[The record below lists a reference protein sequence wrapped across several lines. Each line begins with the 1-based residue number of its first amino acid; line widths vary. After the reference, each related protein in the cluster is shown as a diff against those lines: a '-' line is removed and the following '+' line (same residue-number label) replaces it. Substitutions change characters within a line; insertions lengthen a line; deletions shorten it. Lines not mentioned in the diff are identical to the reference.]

1 MFIEGVFS
9 GDISKVE
16 VEDVAML
23 FESKHSQKLVFEKT
37 VIHYTFKSG
46 MERDGTKWDGKGN
59 TKRKK

>member
-46 MERDGTKWDGKGN
+46 MERDGTK
-59 TKRKK
+59 